1 MSLEND
7 WMNMY
12 PQAKKEEE
20 PKETKLNE
28 KLEAVSDVERIEK
41 RDLKDRWNKTLK
53 EFSRANTAIEKA
65 VKENYPIGI
74 VKNDFGGAIK
84 RMIENFDK
92 EISYSDNIPEK
103 MRNSPEYQSYIEDIK
118 ALKENLAILHKDLVS
133 GVFTKA
139 TEVEGQYFIQKPAFD
154 SISEKVEELTSEG
167 EKVEK

>member
-1 MSLEND
+1 MSIEND

-12 PQAKKEEE
+12 PQAKKKEE

-41 RDLKDRWNKTLK
+41 RDLKERWDKILR
-53 EFSRANTAIEKA
+53 EVSRANTAIEKA

-74 VKNDFGGAIK
+74 IKNDFGGAIK

-103 MRNSPEYQSYIEDIK
+103 IKNSPEYQNYIEDIK
-118 ALKENLAILHKDLVS
+118 ALKENLAILHRDLVS
-133 GVFTKA
+133 GVFAKA
-139 TEVEGQYFIQKPAFD
+139 SEVEGQYLFKNLLLIAFQKQ
-154 SISEKVEELTSEG
+154 
-167 EKVEK
+167 